1 MNSENKLSQSAL
13 FQMAKLSQDNEEP
26 PLTNSKYSSMGNY
39 RRNLAKVNK
48 GKHIEDAGFGESHDR
63 EVFKSQAVIQ
73 QEKDLEE
80 LKQQNILKKLFVN
93 RYRRQKEH
101 V

>member
-1 MNSENKLSQSAL
+1 
-13 FQMAKLSQDNEEP
+13 MAKLSQDNEEP
-26 PLTNSKYSSMGNY
+26 PIVDKYTSSNSKYAGMGNY
-39 RRNLAKVNK
+39 RRNLTKVNK
-48 GKHIEDAGFGESHDR
+48 GKHIEESGFGESHDR

-93 RYRRQKEH
+93 RYRRQTEH